1 MMNSKS
7 VAIIILNWN
16 GWRDT
21 IECLESLYQNN
32 YQNYSVI
39 VVDNNSDDES
49 VQKIKEYCNGEI
61 KVESPFFNYDSSKK
75 PINFVETT
83 PNLDIKI
90 HDFKTSSGRLILV
103 KNDKNEGFAEG
114 NNIGIRY
121 AINNLNSDYILLLNN
136 DTVVD
141 KNFLVEMLKVAEN
154 DDKIGVA
161 GPKIYYYDEP
171 NKIWFAGGKISWKF
185 CRGLNIGNNEIDTWQ
200 YEKVTEVEYVS
211 GCAFLIKKE
220 VVEKIGLFEK
230 IFFLYFE
237 EIDWTLRASK
247 FDYKSVYVPK
257 GRIWHK
263 VSRSGGGIKGKV
275 GLYYITKN
283 RWLIMKKWAK
293 TTDFLFFIG
302 YQAVGALIL
311 PLFLSIYYKKSELF
325 MAYYRGLYDGI
336 RTVIN
341 DF

>member
-90 HDFKTSSGRLILV
+90 HDFKSSSGSLILV

-171 NKIWFAGGKISWKF
+171 NKIWFAGGKISWKC

>member
-171 NKIWFAGGKISWKF
+171 NKIWFAGGKISWKC

>member
-1 MMNSKS
+1 M
-7 VAIIILNWN
+7 
-16 GWRDT
+16 
-21 IECLESLYQNN
+21 
-32 YQNYSVI
+32 
-39 VVDNNSDDES
+39 
-49 VQKIKEYCNGEI
+49 
-61 KVESPFFNYDSSKK
+61 
-75 PINFVETT
+75 
-83 PNLDIKI
+83 
-90 HDFKTSSGRLILV
+90 
-103 KNDKNEGFAEG
+103 
-114 NNIGIRY
+114 
-121 AINNLNSDYILLLNN
+121 NSDYILLLNN

-185 CRGLNIGNNEIDTWQ
+185 CRGLNIGNNEIDAGQ

-220 VVEKIGLFEK
+220 VVEKVGLFEK

-336 RTVIN
+336 RTVII